1 MEPRAHHVLIGLFTV
16 ISLIGALLFAL
27 WLGRSNVERD
37 LAYYEIIFEQAV
49 SGLAEGNAVQYNGI
63 VVGNVANLRLDPE
76 DPRKV
81 HALIR
86 VAASTPITTD
96 TRARLALANITGSM
110 NIQLQGG
117 TPDSPRLVGTLQDP
131 AVIEAARSPLSSL
144 LDDSETLIAASD
156 RLLTRANQ
164 LLSEENLESISN
176 LLANLDRLS
185 ASLANNSEN
194 VEPLL
199 KGLNTMAEQAEQAM
213 ASVGAAGNSARTL
226 LDESGQQALASARQA
241 MQSLAA
247 ASQRL
252 KQMGE
257 DHSGDIDGALRGLGR
272 LDPAMREL
280 RETLSRLSLLL
291 RKFDE
296 NPTDTLLGG
305 DALEEFSP

>member
-1 MEPRAHHVLIGLFTV
+1 MEPRAHHVLIGLFTM

-37 LAYYEIIFEQAV
+37 LAYYEIVFEQTV

-63 VVGNVANLRLDPE
+63 AVGNVDDLRLDPD

-81 HALIR
+81 RALIR

-110 NIQLQGG
+110 NIQLRGG
-117 TPDSPRLVGTLQDP
+117 MPDSPRLAGTKQDP
-131 AVIEAARSPLSSL
+131 AVIKADRSPLSFL
-144 LDDSETLIAASD
+144 LDDSETLMAASD
-156 RLLTRANQ
+156 RLLTSANQ
-164 LLSEENLESISN
+164 LLSDDNLQHVSN
-176 LLANLDRLS
+176 ILADLERLS

-194 VEPLL
+194 MEPLL
-199 KGLNTMAEQAEQAM
+199 DGIHSLTTQAQRAM
-213 ASVGAAGNSARTL
+213 ASVNEAGTSARDL
-226 LDESGQQALASARQA
+226 LDKSGQQALASARQA
-241 MQSLAA
+241 MQSLAST
-247 ASQRL
+247 SQRL
-252 KQMGE
+252 ERLGD
-257 DHSGDIDGALRGLGR
+257 DHAGDIDGALRGLGG

-280 RETLSRLSLLL
+280 RETLSRLSRLL

-305 DALEEFSP
+305 DKLEEFTP